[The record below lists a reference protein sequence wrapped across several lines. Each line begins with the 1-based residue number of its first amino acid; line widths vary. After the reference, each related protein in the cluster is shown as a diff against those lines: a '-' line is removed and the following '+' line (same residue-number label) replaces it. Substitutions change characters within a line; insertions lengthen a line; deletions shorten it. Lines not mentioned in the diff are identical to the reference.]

1 MHWFDKHLL
10 IFNPNVWY
18 FLFGVWFLSWLWRRR
33 KLYYISWCLPGPT
46 ALPIIGNLLYVL
58 RFGASNVYPISK
70 ILVAKYGGVNGLIR
84 FWIGPELAILVTDAS
99 VASQVNALA
108 LTKAEFYQHL
118 APPYMKTGIFVDEDI
133 DHWRASRKIV
143 TQVLHFKLLKTY
155 IPIFH
160 DESLILVDKFKK
172 YAKNG
177 QSFHPPKFLVLAT
190 FSTIMRTMLGV
201 NINAQNNEKQPFIE
215 AVHYCF
221 EVSYVYVSCL
231 YYIWTRRKLYY
242 LSWQLPGPLPLP
254 ILGSTFF
261 VWFFGVSNVFPI
273 LKIAFRHYASMK
285 RLSKYLARTQV
296 YEETVQILG
305 EDTSVCPTYEDLMK
319 LDYLERVIKEC
330 LRLFPA
336 ALGSARKI
344 TEDIKVTCSNGE
356 EYVLPTGV
364 TVFVLLF
371 CIQKSSQY
379 YDHPDEF
386 DPDRWLPER
395 SEGRDPLSY
404 APFSS
409 GPRNCI
415 GGKYALLQLKL
426 FSVAIIRE
434 FEILP
439 TENFTTLRD
448 VEKAISMNAT
458 MDLEEKYLWQQS
470 WNSIP
475 VSNKLKSI
483 KPTISPSSD
492 RQNRYEELVIC
503 RMRIGHT
510 RATHRHLFQR
520 APPSTCRCG
529 EILSVR
535 HILTCALHGMFVD
548 KDIPHWKASK
558 KVITQVFV
566 FKVLKQYIKIFHEES
581 IILVN
586 KLQEL
591 AYSGQP
597 FYPPKCLELATF
609 NSIMRTTLGVNPNAQ
624 INEHQPFIDALHNI
638 FQHFQ
643 RKLFL
648 PILRNNF
655 VYSLFGWRQ
664 DEERNIGILLDLAH
678 TVLEDL
684 KTDMKNTTDIMRESR
699 TSLAE
704 LLLQQPHISMEELK
718 AQIVTV
724 IGAGLDTSMIQN
736 SMVLIMLAT
745 HPTVQEKVFEEMV
758 QVLGEDINVLPSYE
772 DLMKLEYLERVIKE
786 CLRMY
791 PAAPFTGRHITEDI
805 KVTTEDGKEY
815 IFPAGVAVGNLL
827 NLVQKSPDY
836 YENPRVFDPDRWLP
850 ENSVNRNPHCY
861 IPFSSGPRNCIG
873 GKYAILQMRTMLSAI
888 LRKYKVLPS
897 ESCKSLRDVR
907 VKMNLTMEL
916 NPQCQITLRHRKS
929 E

>member
-172 YAKNG
+172 YAKSG

-221 EVSYVYVSCL
+221 ELMQARIFYPFLRSIFVS
-231 YYIWTRRKLYY
+231 T
-242 LSWQLPGPLPLP
+242 
-254 ILGSTFF
+254 ILGYRKEEMNC
-261 VWFFGVSNVFPI
+261 VRYI
-273 LKIAFRHYASMK
+273 LKFTQTLLDNAKHVRDDSTSKERITLNQVLVQSPGMTKEEQKAQIITVLGAGLDTSMYQNS
-285 RLSKYLARTQV
+285 LLLICLALHPHIQNKV

-448 VEKAISMNAT
+448 VEKAIRMNAT
-458 MDLEEKYLWQQS
+458 MDLEEK
-470 WNSIP
+470 
-475 VSNKLKSI
+475 
-483 KPTISPSSD
+483 
-492 RQNRYEELVIC
+492 C
-503 RMRIGHT
+503 
-510 RATHRHLFQR
+510 
-520 APPSTCRCG
+520 
-529 EILSVR
+529 
-535 HILTCALHGMFVD
+535 HI
-548 KDIPHWKASK
+548 
-558 KVITQVFV
+558 
-566 FKVLKQYIKIFHEES
+566 
-581 IILVN
+581 
-586 KLQEL
+586 
-591 AYSGQP
+591 
-597 FYPPKCLELATF
+597 
-609 NSIMRTTLGVNPNAQ
+609 R
-624 INEHQPFIDALHNI
+624 
-638 FQHFQ
+638 
-643 RKLFL
+643 
-648 PILRNNF
+648 LRN
-655 VYSLFGWRQ
+655 R
-664 DEERNIGILLDLAH
+664 R
-678 TVLEDL
+678 
-684 KTDMKNTTDIMRESR
+684 KNEI
-699 TSLAE
+699 
-704 LLLQQPHISMEELK
+704 
-718 AQIVTV
+718 
-724 IGAGLDTSMIQN
+724 
-736 SMVLIMLAT
+736 
-745 HPTVQEKVFEEMV
+745 
-758 QVLGEDINVLPSYE
+758 
-772 DLMKLEYLERVIKE
+772 
-786 CLRMY
+786 
-791 PAAPFTGRHITEDI
+791 
-805 KVTTEDGKEY
+805 
-815 IFPAGVAVGNLL
+815 
-827 NLVQKSPDY
+827 
-836 YENPRVFDPDRWLP
+836 
-850 ENSVNRNPHCY
+850 
-861 IPFSSGPRNCIG
+861 
-873 GKYAILQMRTMLSAI
+873 
-888 LRKYKVLPS
+888 
-897 ESCKSLRDVR
+897 
-907 VKMNLTMEL
+907 
-916 NPQCQITLRHRKS
+916 
-929 E
+929 